1 MVLNHALVFYLHY
14 RTHGVIL
21 MRLPNDLTSLE
32 KADIMVDVI
41 SDKQEQLF
49 HSFTVIALNK
59 KRTIRILPK
68 SYPEAD

>member
-1 MVLNHALVFYLHY
+1 
-14 RTHGVIL
+14 